1 MPRPTALLWDN
12 DGILVDTE
20 GLYFAATRDE
30 LATVGVELDEALYLQ
45 LFLREG
51 RGAFHLARERG
62 LGDAQIEALRAA
74 RDQRYADLLRTG
86 ARVFDGAVQAVASL
100 ARHYR
105 MAIVTSSERDHF
117 ELIHRSTGLLHHFEF
132 VLTHGDYARA
142 KPSPDPYL
150 AALARIGLPAE
161 ACLVIE
167 DSERG
172 LRAARAAGIRCWAV
186 PSRLARDGSF
196 AGAERVFDSLGDLAR
211 ALVED
216 GPAPGGARRARSRSS
231 ARRVRRPLTVASGHA
246 GAIARCTRRSGG
258 RRG

>member
-1 MPRPTALLWDN
+1 MVRPAALLWDN

-20 GLYFAATRDE
+20 GLYFAATRAA
-30 LATVGVELDEALYLQ
+30 LATVGVDLDEALYLE

-62 LGDAQIEALRAA
+62 LDDAQIDALRTA
-74 RDQRYADLLRTG
+74 RDDHYARLLQTG
-86 ARVFDGAVQAVASL
+86 PLVFAGAAQAVTTL
-100 ARHYR
+100 AGRYR

-117 ELIHRSTGLLHHFEF
+117 HLVHRSTGLLPHFEF
-132 VLTHGDYARA
+132 ALTQGDYARA
-142 KPSPDPYL
+142 KPHPDPYL

-186 PSRLARDGSF
+186 PSRLARHGSF
-196 AGAERVFDSLGDLAR
+196 ADAERVFDSLGALAS
-211 ALVED
+211 ALVD
-216 GPAPGGARRARSRSS
+216 ADA
-231 ARRVRRPLTVASGHA
+231 
-246 GAIARCTRRSGG
+246 
-258 RRG
+258 